1 MMTSHSLLGRHCQLS
16 RMFDNFDIDVH
27 GRLDTVRRQEIWT
40 QVQNFQ
46 LSLLMASFKD
56 LCLPNCPLVIN
67 FADKCQN
74 ITSSNISPIERPFS
88 IVPQ

>member
-16 RMFDNFDIDVH
+16 LVFDNFDIDVH
-27 GRLDTVRRQEIWT
+27 GRLDTVRRQEIWK

-56 LCLPNCPLVIN
+56 LCLHAYQTAHLLSTLR
-67 FADKCQN
+67 
-74 ITSSNISPIERPFS
+74 TSVKISHHQIS
-88 IVPQ
+88 HQLNAHSA